1 MKHRSWVVVFAA
13 FQICP
18 GPAFAGQRTERAEL
32 TDSTAVARIIDEG
45 TNHSQ
50 VMDLLSWL
58 TDVCGPRLT
67 GYRHAAA
74 WTQSKFARWGLSNSH
89 LEAWGPFGR
98 GWALTRYCAQVT
110 GPVAFPLISYPR
122 AWSPGTDGRVRG
134 EAILLDASTD
144 SALQTYRGK
153 LHGKFVLFNTER
165 ALKPHFE
172 PQASRLPD
180 STLLQMANE
189 DPELRPAMD
198 FRFDFRQSQTLTN
211 KKLNLCMDEGARA
224 LLFNSNGDGGT
235 VFVQSATFPVDPEL
249 PWNKRPRVY
258 AKNPSDLLPQAVVA
272 AEHYNRILRTLQ
284 KGIPVTLEMDLA
296 VDETEEDSVHNVIAE
311 LPGTDLKDEV
321 VMIGGHLDS
330 WHAGTGATDDG
341 TGVVVCMEA
350 MRILTA
356 LQLKPRR
363 TIRIALW
370 AGEEQGL
377 LGSAAYVRRHFGERR
392 APNDTTGK
400 PVRLTPEAEKFSVY
414 FNHDNGT
421 GKIRGIYLQGFEHLR
436 PLFRTWFAP
445 FRAMGASTITS
456 GNTDGTD
463 HLSFTDLGLPGF
475 QFIQDEI
482 EYDTRTH
489 HSNMDVYDRAQEDDL
504 KQASIIMAAF
514 AYTAAMRDDK
524 CPRALR

>member
-1 MKHRSWVVVFAA
+1 
-13 FQICP
+13 
-18 GPAFAGQRTERAEL
+18 
-32 TDSTAVARIIDEG
+32 
-45 TNHSQ
+45 
-50 VMDLLSWL
+50 
-58 TDVCGPRLT
+58 
-67 GYRHAAA
+67 
-74 WTQSKFARWGLSNSH
+74 
-89 LEAWGPFGR
+89 
-98 GWALTRYCAQVT
+98 
-110 GPVAFPLISYPR
+110 
-122 AWSPGTDGRVRG
+122 
-134 EAILLDASTD
+134 
-144 SALQTYRGK
+144 
-153 LHGKFVLFNTER
+153 
-165 ALKPHFE
+165 
-172 PQASRLPD
+172 
-180 STLLQMANE
+180 
-189 DPELRPAMD
+189 
-198 FRFDFRQSQTLTN
+198 
-211 KKLNLCMDEGARA
+211 
-224 LLFNSNGDGGT
+224 
-235 VFVQSATFPVDPEL
+235 
-249 PWNKRPRVY
+249 VY

-400 PVRLTPEAEKFSVY
+400 LVRLTPEAEKFSVY

-456 GNTDGTD
+456 GNADGTD

-514 AYTAAMRDDK
+514 AYTAATRDDK
-524 CPRALR
+524 FPRALR